1 MIGKIIKAQKELYFV
16 NYENRTYICK
26 ARGVFRKQGIKPLVG
41 DMVEFVETEA
51 DNAYITKVLPRKNE
65 IKRPNIS
72 NIDQMIVFVTI
83 KNPSL
88 NLYNL
93 DKYLAMCDYINVEV
107 LIILSKID
115 IVSQEEID
123 NFKKIYENL
132 SYKVISLDNYHDFP
146 KELILSELKNKTS
159 AVTGSSGVGKS
170 TFLNNLV
177 EESLEIGDISQK
189 LKRGK
194 NTTRH
199 IEIFKLGENSYVFDT
214 PGFDSFDFD
223 FLDDEN
229 ELKNYFR
236 EFKDS
241 NCKFNNCNHIKEPGC
256 EVRKKLEENKIAKS
270 RYDDYVLLFNE
281 LKNRR
286 ENRW

>member
-146 KELILSELKNKTS
+146 KELILNELKNKTS